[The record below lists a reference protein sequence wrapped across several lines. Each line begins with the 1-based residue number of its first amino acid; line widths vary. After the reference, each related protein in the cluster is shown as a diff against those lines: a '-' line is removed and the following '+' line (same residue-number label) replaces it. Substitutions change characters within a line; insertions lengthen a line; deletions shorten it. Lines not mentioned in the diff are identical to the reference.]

1 MSRKKEEAAELGS
14 DFEASLAELESI
26 VDALES
32 EELSLSEMIA
42 RYEKGS
48 ALLVNCDRFLKS
60 ARKRLEII
68 AMREENENVLAQDGK
83 LCQSPPPA
91 SPDYDH
97 DDDSI
102 SLF

>member
-1 MSRKKEEAAELGS
+1 MSRKKEETVAQGP
-14 DFEASLAELESI
+14 DFEASLTELESI
-26 VDALES
+26 VSALES

-42 RYEKGS
+42 RYERGS
-48 ALLVNCDRFLKS
+48 SLLVSCDSFLKS
-60 ARKRLEII
+60 ARQRLEII